1 MTRLLCW
8 KASNRPLRTARGSTT
23 TMVASITL
31 DRSRSHAI
39 KMEEMEDI
47 TMDITTMVGMGMG
60 TMEDTTITVGM
71 VTTIMAT
78 TTTMVTGM
86 EMAMEGTMAMGEAM
100 EAMETTVRM
109 DRHQRT

>member
-39 KMEEMEDI
+39 LMVAMEDI
-47 TMDITTMVGMGMG
+47 TMDITTMVGMDMC
-60 TMEDTTITVGM
+60 TMEDTTIMVVM
-71 VTTIMAT
+71 VTTLIAT
-78 TTTMVTGM
+78 TTTMVTEM
-86 EMAMEGTMAMGEAM
+86 AMAMEGTMGMG